1 MADTTL
7 WTPLCDLLGIK
18 YPILQAGMVPGGSP
32 ELAAAVSNAGGLGV
46 LGASGW
52 EPEDIRE
59 KIRWI
64 RYNTNNP
71 FGVDLQLPVS
81 MADVDDNRTEVKA
94 SLPVD
99 YPDHVAWVNEAI
111 QRHSIPEARAGKSFA
126 YNPAFIR
133 RQVEVILEEEV
144 PVFVSALGPP
154 GWMTEDAH
162 KLGMKVIGMAGSP
175 RHARRHVEAGVDVV
189 VAQGNEAGGHTGRIA
204 TMVLVPQVVD
214 AIAPVPVVA
223 AGGIGDGRGIAA
235 ALSLGAQGVWCGT
248 LFLCSNEAAVP
259 DIHKRRIAEGRSE
272 DWVISRLST
281 GKTARYYNNVLVQEW
296 AESGLEAL
304 PMPLQGMLI
313 EDMEAGVAEGHL
325 EELELSS
332 GGQVGG
338 LIAERRPAGRI
349 VDDLVSHASDV
360 LAGIVRYSPSANT
373 PV

>member
-1 MADTTL
+1 MPEPTL
-7 WTPLCDLLGIK
+7 WTPLCDMLGIRF
-18 YPILQAGMVPGGSP
+18 PVLQAGMVPGGSP

-52 EPEDIRE
+52 EPEDIRQ

-64 RYNTNNP
+64 RDHTNNP

-81 MADVDDNRTEVKA
+81 MADVDDNREEVKA
-94 SLPVD
+94 TLHFD
-99 YPDHVAWVNEAI
+99 YPDHVAWVKDAV
-111 QRHSIPEARAGKSFA
+111 QRHSVPEAKAGKSFA

-175 RHARRHVEAGVDVV
+175 RHARRHVDAGVDIV
-189 VAQGNEAGGHTGRIA
+189 VAQGSEAGGHTGRIA

-214 AIAPVPVVA
+214 AISPVPVVA

-248 LFLCSNEAAVP
+248 LFLSSNEAAVP
-259 DIHKRRIAEGRSE
+259 DIHKRRIVEGRSE
-272 DWVISRLST
+272 DWVISRLSS
-281 GKTARYYNNVLVQEW
+281 GKTARYFNNVLVQEW
-296 AESGLEAL
+296 ADSGLQAL

-313 EDMEAGVAEGHL
+313 EDMEQGVVEGHL
-325 EELELSS
+325 EELELNS

-338 LIAERRPAGRI
+338 LIGKRRPAARI
-349 VDDLVSHASDV
+349 VEDLVKEASEA
-360 LAGIVRYSPSANT
+360 LARISRYSIGAEARN
-373 PV
+373 

>member
-1 MADTTL
+1 MAVTTL
-7 WTPLCDLLGIK
+7 WTPLCDLLGIR

-52 EPEDIRE
+52 EPEDIRD

-64 RYNTNNP
+64 RDNTGNP

-99 YPDHVAWVNEAI
+99 YPDHVAWVESAI

-144 PVFVSALGPP
+144 PVFISALGPP
-154 GWMTEDAH
+154 GWMTEEAH
-162 KLGMKVIGMAGSP
+162 NLGIKVIGMAGSP
-175 RHARRHVEAGVDVV
+175 RHAHRHVDAGVDVV

-248 LFLCSNEAAVP
+248 LFLCSDEAAVP
-259 DIHKRRIAEGRSE
+259 AIHKRRIAEGRSE

-281 GKTARYYNNVLVQEW
+281 GKTARYFNNVLVQEW
-296 AESGLEAL
+296 VESGLEAL

-313 EDMEAGVAEGHL
+313 EDMEAGVAEGRL

-338 LIAERRPAGRI
+338 LITEKRPAAKI
-349 VDDLVSHASDV
+349 VEELASQASEV
-360 LAGIVRYSPSANT
+360 LAGIGRFAPSVRARG
-373 PV
+373 